1 MTHEEKI
8 AAIEAA
14 IRECRTPK
22 IVDIYNDYARENNY
36 EEVYQNDE
44 DTLNMLFS
52 TPADAVMHLD
62 TKYRTFH
69 DYCKFDG
76 TDYLQS
82 CYYPEDEGWFDIDE
96 IAKWLADS
104 PLLYRFIDRYD
115 LDLDCDELESE
126 DNAD

>member
-1 MTHEEKI
+1 MTHEEKV

-14 IRECRTPK
+14 IRECRISK

-36 EEVYQNDE
+36 EEVYRNDE

-62 TKYRTFH
+62 SKYRAFH
-69 DYCKFDG
+69 DYCKFNG

-82 CYYPEDEGWFDIDE
+82 CDYPKYEGWIDTAD

-104 PLLYRFIDRYD
+104 PLLYRFIDRYN
-115 LDLDCDELESE
+115 LDLDYDELESE